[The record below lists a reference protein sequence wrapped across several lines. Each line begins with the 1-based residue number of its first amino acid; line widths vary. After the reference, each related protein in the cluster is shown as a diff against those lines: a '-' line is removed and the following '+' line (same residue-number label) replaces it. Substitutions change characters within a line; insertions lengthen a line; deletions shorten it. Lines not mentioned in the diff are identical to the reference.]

1 VDYSATTPDFTGG
14 TPLVEPFRWTCPHC
28 GHPQI
33 VTESNYFE
41 KQQAIENP
49 PAQFGPVASIVS
61 SVTCQ
66 NPDCGK
72 MTLDVALFKRIDYPQ
87 HHGFFQLGSPLDH
100 WKLIPESNA
109 KPQPDYIPG
118 QIVGDYVEACRI
130 RDLSPKA
137 SATLARRCLQG
148 MIRDFCKI
156 SRKTLDQEIKALRAL
171 LNEGTAPRG
180 VTPES
185 VDGIDH
191 VRSVGNI
198 GAHMEADVN
207 MIVDIESGE
216 AQMLIELI
224 ETLFDEWYVAQH
236 KREQRFAGVKALA
249 ETKKAEVAQVK
260 AVAQE
265 VKAIAPPKA

>member
-1 VDYSATTPDFTGG
+1 MA
-14 TPLVEPFRWTCPHC
+14 EPFRWICPHC

-33 VTESNYFE
+33 VTDSNYFE
-41 KQQAIENP
+41 KQDAIRNP
-49 PAQFGPVASIVS
+49 PGQFGNAAFVVS

-66 NPDCGK
+66 NADCGK
-72 MTLDVALFKRIDYPQ
+72 MTLSVGLFQRVDFNQGYY
-87 HHGFFQLGSPLDH
+87 QLGNFLNR
-100 WKLIPESNA
+100 WELIPESNA
-109 KPQPDYIPG
+109 KPQPDYIPE
-118 QIVGDYVEACRI
+118 QLVNDYVEACRV

-156 SRKTLDQEIKALRAL
+156 SKKTLDQEIKALRTCL
-171 LNEGTAPRG
+171 DEGTAPRG

-207 MIVDIESGE
+207 LIVDIEPGE

-236 KREQRFAGVKALA
+236 KREQRFASVKAIA
-249 ETKKAEVAQVK
+249 EAKRAEVAQLK
-260 AVAQE
+260 DTTREIQ
-265 VKAIAPPKA
+265 AIAPPKGSKGS

>member
-1 VDYSATTPDFTGG
+1 
-14 TPLVEPFRWTCPHC
+14 
-28 GHPQI
+28 
-33 VTESNYFE
+33 
-41 KQQAIENP
+41 
-49 PAQFGPVASIVS
+49 
-61 SVTCQ
+61 
-66 NPDCGK
+66 
-72 MTLDVALFKRIDYPQ
+72 MTLNVALFKRVDYSQ
-87 HHGFFQLGSPLDH
+87 HPGYFQLGSLLNR
-100 WKLIPESNA
+100 WELIPESNA
-109 KPQPDYIPG
+109 KPQPDYLPE
-118 QIVGDYVEACRI
+118 QLVGDYVEACRI

-156 SRKTLDQEIKALRAL
+156 SRKTLDQEIKNLRTSL
-171 LNEGTAPRG
+171 DEGTAPRG

-207 MIVDIESGE
+207 MIVDIEPGE

-236 KREQRFAGVKALA
+236 RREQRFAGVKALA
-249 ETKKAEVAQVK
+249 EAKKAEVAQLK
-260 AVAQE
+260 GATQE
-265 VKAIAPPKA
+265 IKAIAPPKDGKN

>member
-1 VDYSATTPDFTGG
+1 
-14 TPLVEPFRWTCPHC
+14 LVQPFRWTCPNC

-33 VTESNYFE
+33 VTDSNYFE
-41 KQQAIENP
+41 KQEAIKTP
-49 PAQFGPVASIVS
+49 PAEFGDTAVVVS

-66 NPDCGK
+66 NTDCAK
-72 MTLDVALFKRIDYPQ
+72 MTPRVGLFQRIDFAQ
-87 HHGFFQLGSPLDH
+87 HQGYFQLGNPVNQWEL
-100 WKLIPESNA
+100 LPESNA
-109 KPQPDYIPG
+109 KPQPDYIPK
-118 QIVGDYVEACRI
+118 QLVSDYTEACRI

-156 SRKTLDQEIKALRAL
+156 SRKTLDQEIRALRASL
-171 LNEGTAPRG
+171 EDGTAPRG

-198 GAHMEADVN
+198 GAHMEADVDL
-207 MIVDIESGE
+207 IVDIEPGE

-224 ETLFDEWYVAQH
+224 ETLFDEWYIAQR

-249 ETKKAEVAQVK
+249 EAKKAEVAQLK
-260 AVAQE
+260 EANAAI
-265 VKAIAPPKA
+265 KAIAPPKG

>member
-1 VDYSATTPDFTGG
+1 
-14 TPLVEPFRWTCPHC
+14 
-28 GHPQI
+28 
-33 VTESNYFE
+33 
-41 KQQAIENP
+41 
-49 PAQFGPVASIVS
+49 
-61 SVTCQ
+61 
-66 NPDCGK
+66 
-72 MTLDVALFKRIDYPQ
+72 MTLSVGLFQRVDFNQGYY
-87 HHGFFQLGSPLDH
+87 QLGNPLDR
-100 WKLIPESNA
+100 WELIPESNA
-109 KPQPDYIPG
+109 KPQPDYIPE
-118 QIVGDYVEACRI
+118 QLVNDYAEACRV

-156 SRKTLDQEIKALRAL
+156 SKKTLDQEIKALRTSL
-171 LNEGTAPRG
+171 DGVTAPRG

-207 MIVDIESGE
+207 LIVDIEPGE

-236 KREQRFAGVKALA
+236 KREQRFASVKAIA
-249 ETKKAEVAQVK
+249 EAKRAEVAQLK
-260 AVAQE
+260 DNTREIQ
-265 VKAIAPPKA
+265 AIAPPKGSKGS